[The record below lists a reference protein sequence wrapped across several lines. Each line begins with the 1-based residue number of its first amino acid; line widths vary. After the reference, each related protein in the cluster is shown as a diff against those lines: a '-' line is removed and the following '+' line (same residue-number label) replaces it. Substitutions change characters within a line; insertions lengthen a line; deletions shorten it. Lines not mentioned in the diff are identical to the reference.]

1 MLSFAALKQFKSV
14 KLVLIS
20 KKTSQILTATMI
32 FFVKLCTGTSES
44 KFSFLSSSLQKKS
57 VPAEQ
62 YRFFKFRNS
71 IEIRCACLHVRY
83 YQFFSRHI
91 YQGHIK
97 SMWYCRQKCRLFRA
111 AWPVKSKTLC
121 RPTLK
126 PGCKKL
132 FIRQYLMNS
141 VL

>member
-20 KKTSQILTATMI
+20 KKTSQILTATMMSNYAQALLNQNSASCHH
-32 FFVKLCTGTSES
+32 LCR
-44 KFSFLSSSLQKKS
+44 KN
-57 VPAEQ
+57 Q
-62 YRFFKFRNS
+62 YLRNS
-71 IEIRCACLHVRY
+71 IDFLNSVIALKLGVLVY
-83 YQFFSRHI
+83 MSDTTNFFSRHI

-126 PGCKKL
+126 SGCKKS